1 MRQFVCVLALSVPVL
16 LLSACG
22 GGDSDSGGMLGTG
35 PVRGTLIQSP
45 PARVAS
51 LSATQVQAAIA
62 TGDLAQTLLQ
72 LAATPKCGID
82 VHYLQYNTVGGVNEA
97 TTASGAMMIPTG
109 IDAACRGARPIVL
122 YAHGTTADR
131 TYNIANFATTHDIE
145 GVLLAAVFA
154 AQGYIVVA
162 PNYAGYDSSTLGY
175 HPYLNADQSSKEMID
190 VLSAARSAL
199 PTTFAPTI
207 TDSGKLFIT
216 GYSQGGHVAMAAHR
230 ALQAAG
236 KTVTASAPMSGP
248 YALAAFGDAVFYG
261 EVNLGAPLLSVLLIT
276 SYQHAY
282 GNIYT
287 NTTDVFEPQYASG
300 IDSLLPSTTPTST
313 LYSQGKLPATQ
324 LFSSTPPDPVYASI
338 TPPTTPANFAPLF
351 ALGFGTGNL
360 ITNAFRLAYLNDAQ
374 MNPDGAWPTTTTGL
388 PAAAPAHPARKA
400 FKQND
405 LRNWAPTAPML
416 LCAGDQDP
424 TVFYLNTQIMQG
436 YWAMTAPTAPVTVLD
451 VDSTVGSGDPYA
463 SLKNGFA
470 AAKLVIAANAVA
482 KGATDAGASAVLQ
495 GYHGTLV
502 PPFCL
507 AAAKSFFDA
516 H

>member
-1 MRQFVCVLALSVPVL
+1 MRRLVCLFVVSVSV

-22 GGDSDSGGMLGTG
+22 SGNSDSGVLLGTG
-35 PVRGTLIQSP
+35 PVRGTLVQSP

-51 LSATQVQAAIA
+51 LSPTQLQVAIA
-62 TGDLAQTLLQ
+62 TGNLAQTLVQ
-72 LAATPKCGID
+72 LVAVPKCGVD
-82 VHYLQYNTVGGVNEA
+82 VHYLQYNTVGGVSEA

-109 IDAACRGARPIVL
+109 TDPACQGARPIVL
-122 YAHGTTADR
+122 FAHGTTTDR
-131 TYNIANFATTHDIE
+131 TYNIANFATTNDIE
-145 GVLLAAVFA
+145 GLLMAAVFV

-162 PNYAGYDSSTLGY
+162 PNYAGYDSSTLNY

-199 PTTFAPTI
+199 PTAFAPTI

-216 GYSQGGHVAMAAHR
+216 GYSQGGHVAMATHR
-230 ALQAAG
+230 AMQAAG

-248 YALAAFGDAVFYG
+248 YALAAFGDAIFYG
-261 EVNLGAPLLSVLLIT
+261 DVNLGAPLLSVLLIA

-287 NTTDVFEPQYASG
+287 NTTDVFEPQYATG
-300 IDSLLPSTTPTST
+300 IDSLLPSTTATST

-324 LFSSTPPDPVYASI
+324 LFSSTPPDPAYASI

-351 ALGFGTGNL
+351 ALGFGPNNL
-360 ITNAFRLAYLNDAQ
+360 ITNAFRLAYLKDAQ
-374 MNPDGAWPTTTTGL
+374 ANPDGAWPTTTTGL
-388 PAAAPAHPARKA
+388 PAAAPAFAARKD
-400 FKQND
+400 FKLND

-424 TVFYLNTQIMQG
+424 TVFYMNTQIMQG

-451 VDSTVGSGDPYA
+451 VDSAAGSGDPYA

-470 AAKLVIAANAVA
+470 AAKLIVAADAVA
-482 KGATDAGASAVLQ
+482 NGATDAGASAVLQ
-495 GYHGTLV
+495 AYHGTLV

-507 AAAKSFFDA
+507 AAVKSFFDA

>member
-1 MRQFVCVLALSVPVL
+1 MRQFAWVLAISLPSL
-16 LLSACG
+16 LLFGCG
-22 GGDSDSGGMLGTG
+22 SGDSDTGAIGGTG
-35 PVRGTLIQSP
+35 PVRGTLLQSP
-45 PARVAS
+45 PSRVAS
-51 LSATQVQAAIA
+51 LSPTELQAAIA
-62 TGDLAQTLLQ
+62 TGDLAQALVQ
-72 LAATPKCGID
+72 LVATPKCGVD
-82 VHYLQYNTVGGVNEA
+82 VHYLQYNTVGGSSEA

-109 IDAACRGARPIVL
+109 TDAACQGPRPIVL
-122 YAHGTTADR
+122 YAHGTSADR

-145 GVLLAAVFA
+145 GLLMAVVFA

-162 PNYAGYDSSTLGY
+162 PNYAGYDSSTLNY

-190 VLSAARSAL
+190 ILGAARSAL
-199 PTTFAPTI
+199 PTTYAPSV

-236 KTVTASAPMSGP
+236 QTVTASAPMSGP

-261 EVNLGAPLLSVLLIT
+261 NVNLGAPILSVLLLT

-300 IDSLLPSTTPTST
+300 IDSLLPSATATST
-313 LYSQGKLPATQ
+313 LYSQGKLPQTQ
-324 LFSSTPPDPVYASI
+324 LFSSTPPDPIYASL

-351 ALGFGTGNL
+351 ALGFGPNNL

-374 MNPDGAWPTTTTGL
+374 ANPDGAWPTTTTGL
-388 PAAAPAHPARKA
+388 PPAAPANPARQA
-400 FKQND
+400 FKRND
-405 LRNWAPTAPML
+405 LRDWTPTTPVL

-424 TVFYLNTQIMQG
+424 TVFYMNTQIMQG

-451 VDSTVGSGDPYA
+451 VDSAVVSADPYA
-463 SLKNGFA
+463 TLKNGFA
-470 AAKLVIAANAVA
+470 AAKLLVAANAVA
-482 KGATDAGASAVLQ
+482 SGATDGGTNAVLQ
-495 GYHGTLV
+495 DYHGALV

-507 AAAKSFFDA
+507 SAAKSFFDA